1 MPRFVVGLCLAV
13 LLLADV
19 VRAAD
24 SSVPPAN
31 PAPATAV
38 PSPELPA
45 LVELRIDAGL
55 GAGTIPA
62 LRGGDARQQLVV
74 TGRDAAG
81 GERDLTGDVQY
92 SAEPVDVV
100 EISPAGLVRP
110 LREGEA
116 KVRVIGPQGLTAE
129 AVLNVTNIAHELQIN
144 FPNQI
149 VPIFTKL
156 GCNGG
161 GCHGKASGQNGFKLS
176 LLGFEPTE
184 DYEHLVKE
192 GRGRRLFPA
201 APDRS
206 LLITKGAGILPHGGG
221 PRLERDSTSY
231 ALLRR
236 WIAQGMPYGKADDP
250 TLSRIEIFPQQ
261 RTMQKDS
268 RQQLAVVAH
277 YSDGSTE
284 DVTLSV
290 QFESNDPELAQCSAT
305 GLVKTGSQ
313 TGGAAIMARYQGKV
327 AVFRASVPL
336 GAPVENL
343 PPAKNFIDELVF
355 ARLKQLGLPPSAV
368 CDDATF
374 VRRAF
379 LDVCG
384 RLPTPAEVQTFVDD
398 AATDK
403 RDRLIDRLLESS
415 EYADFF
421 AAKWNAVL
429 RNRRQDDNFKRGSI
443 ALHAWIR
450 ESLYHNKPFDQFVGE
465 LLASS
470 GEATS
475 NPPVVW
481 YRQVRE
487 SHEQV
492 EDAAQLFLGMRL
504 QCARC
509 HHHPFEKWSQQDY
522 YGLAAFFSRVGRKPG
537 SRPGEERIVHQRGEA
552 SATHPKT
559 GKPIKPAPLDGAPLE
574 LTSDDDPR
582 QALADWLA
590 QPDNPFF
597 APALVN
603 RYWKHF
609 FGRALVEPEDD
620 MRVTNPATNPEL
632 IDALAKHF
640 VAHKFDLKDLV
651 RTICTSQ
658 TYALSSEPNE
668 FNQADKQSYSRYY
681 PKRLPAEV
689 LLDALDQVTGGAT
702 AFGGMPAGT
711 RALQLPS
718 ANQDSYFLTV
728 FGRPEGATACECER
742 SNEANLAQSL
752 HLLNSDEV
760 QNKLSS
766 GSGRAAVLAQDK
778 NRPAADK
785 IRELYQYAYGR
796 VPTADEQTVATA
808 HVEKAAGGQQAYE
821 DIVWALVNTKEFLFN
836 H

>member
-1 MPRFVVGLCLAV
+1 MNTKGHVVVIGKRVGAGCFELTGAGRPTRIV
-13 LLLADV
+13 PTTRVTAHVRDLLERGRGEKVLADF
-19 VRAAD
+19 
-24 SSVPPAN
+24 
-31 PAPATAV
+31 
-38 PSPELPA
+38 
-45 LVELRIDAGL
+45 
-55 GAGTIPA
+55 
-62 LRGGDARQQLVV
+62 
-74 TGRDAAG
+74 
-81 GERDLTGDVQY
+81 
-92 SAEPVDVV
+92 
-100 EISPAGLVRP
+100 
-110 LREGEA
+110 EG
-116 KVRVIGPQGLTAE
+116 
-129 AVLNVTNIAHELQIN
+129 
-144 FPNQI
+144 
-149 VPIFTKL
+149 
-156 GCNGG
+156 
-161 GCHGKASGQNGFKLS
+161 
-176 LLGFEPTE
+176 
-184 DYEHLVKE
+184 
-192 GRGRRLFPA
+192 
-201 APDRS
+201 
-206 LLITKGAGILPHGGG
+206 
-221 PRLERDSTSY
+221 
-231 ALLRR
+231 
-236 WIAQGMPYGKADDP
+236 
-250 TLSRIEIFPQQ
+250 
-261 RTMQKDS
+261 
-268 RQQLAVVAH
+268 
-277 YSDGSTE
+277 
-284 DVTLSV
+284 
-290 QFESNDPELAQCSAT
+290 
-305 GLVKTGSQ
+305 
-313 TGGAAIMARYQGKV
+313 
-327 AVFRASVPL
+327 
-336 GAPVENL
+336 
-343 PPAKNFIDELVF
+343 
-355 ARLKQLGLPPSAV
+355 
-368 CDDATF
+368 DDATF

-620 MRVTNPATNPEL
+620 MRVTNPPTNP
-632 IDALAKHF
+632 A
-640 VAHKFDLKDLV
+640 
-651 RTICTSQ
+651 
-658 TYALSSEPNE
+658 
-668 FNQADKQSYSRYY
+668 
-681 PKRLPAEV
+681 
-689 LLDALDQVTGGAT
+689 LLDALARSFIESGYDAKKLARTICLSNVYRLSAIPNAQNADDQRGARGDHDPSLPPSKN
-702 AFGGMPAGT
+702 ARRAKARQHSNHQAGQHCHMAG
-711 RALQLPS
+711 ALP
-718 ANQDSYFLTV
+718 
-728 FGRPEGATACECER
+728 
-742 SNEANLAQSL
+742 
-752 HLLNSDEV
+752 
-760 QNKLSS
+760 
-766 GSGRAAVLAQDK
+766 
-778 NRPAADK
+778 
-785 IRELYQYAYGR
+785 
-796 VPTADEQTVATA
+796 
-808 HVEKAAGGQQAYE
+808 
-821 DIVWALVNTKEFLFN
+821 NTYTW
-836 H
+836 

>member
-1 MPRFVVGLCLAV
+1 MPRFVVGLCLAA
-13 LLLADV
+13 LLLADD

-24 SSVPPAN
+24 SSVTPAG
-31 PAPATAV
+31 PAPAQTVEPTAAQ
-38 PSPELPA
+38 P

-55 GAGTIPA
+55 GPSAIPA
-62 LRGGDARQQLVV
+62 LRGQDARQQLVV
-74 TGRDAAG
+74 TGKDAAG
-81 GERDLTGDVQY
+81 AERDLTSDVQY
-92 SAEPVDVV
+92 QAEPVDIV
-100 EISPAGLVRP
+100 EISPTGLIRP

-116 KVRVIGPQGLTAE
+116 KIRVLGPQGLTAE
-129 AVLNVTNIAHELQIN
+129 ANLAVTHIAHELQIN

-206 LLITKGAGILPHGGG
+206 LLLTKGAGVLPHGGG
-221 PRLERDSTSY
+221 PRLVKDTTSY

-250 TLSRIEIFPQQ
+250 TLSRIEVFPAE

-277 YSDGSTE
+277 YSDGTTE
-284 DVTLSV
+284 DVTSSV
-290 QFESNDPELAQCSAT
+290 QFESNDAELAECSAT
-305 GLVKTGSQ
+305 GLVKTGAQ

-336 GAPVENL
+336 GAPVDNL
-343 PPAKNFIDELVF
+343 PASKNFIDDLVF
-355 ARLKQLGLPPSAV
+355 GRLKKLGLPPSPV

-374 VRRAF
+374 VRRAY

-384 RLPTPAEVQTFVDD
+384 RLPTPAEVQGYVDD
-398 AATDK
+398 AAPDK
-403 RDRLIDRLLESS
+403 RDRLIDRLLETG

-429 RNRRQDDNFKRGSI
+429 RNRRQEENFKRGSI
-443 ALHAWIR
+443 ALHGWIR
-450 ESLYHNKPFDQFVGE
+450 DSLYHNKPFDQFVGE

-470 GEATS
+470 GDVNA

-537 SRPGEERIVHQRGEA
+537 ARPGEERIVHKPGEA
-552 SATHPKT
+552 SAKHPKT
-559 GKPIKPAPLDGAPLE
+559 GKAIKPAPLDGAPLE
-574 LTSDDDPR
+574 LSNDDDPR

-590 QPDNPFF
+590 KPDNPFF

-609 FGRALVEPEDD
+609 FGRGLVEPEDD

-640 VAHKFDLKDLV
+640 VASKFDLKDLV

-658 TYALSSEPNE
+658 TYALSSEPNA

-689 LLDALDQVTGGAT
+689 LLDALDQVTGGST
-702 AFGGMPAGT
+702 PFGGMPAGT
-711 RALQLPS
+711 RALQLPA

-760 QNKLSS
+760 QSKLSS
-766 GSGRAAVLAQDK
+766 GSGRAAVLAQSKD
-778 NRPAADK
+778 RPAADK
-785 IRELYQYAYGR
+785 VRELYQFAYGR
-796 VPTADEQTVATA
+796 APTADEQTIATA
-808 HVEKAAGGQQAYE
+808 HVDKLAGGQQAYE